1 MTVKTVVLF
10 CCQRK
15 TGIALSD
22 KHITICDTCRQRFHL
37 GSRND
42 FIEEAIEYYQDY
54 LVSGTQVS
62 SLVRDVVD
70 TMNRR
75 LNAYT
80 GKVIEN
86 QEEMLRDLGEIRWL
100 LRERNK

>member
-1 MTVKTVVLF
+1 MN
-10 CCQRK
+10 QRRK

-22 KHITICDTCRQRFHL
+22 KHITICDACRQRFHL

-80 GKVIEN
+80 GKVLEN
-86 QEEMLRDLGEIRWL
+86 QEEILRDLLDIRWL
-100 LRERNK
+100 LKEKNK

>member
-1 MTVKTVVLF
+1 MS
-10 CCQRK
+10 QRRK

-22 KHITICDTCRQRFHL
+22 EHITICDACRQRFHL

-42 FIEEAIEYYQDY
+42 FIEEAIEHYQDY

-75 LNAYT
+75 LGAYT
-80 GKVIEN
+80 GKVLDN

>member
-1 MTVKTVVLF
+1 MS
-10 CCQRK
+10 QRRK

-70 TMNRR
+70 MMNRR
-75 LNAYT
+75 LDIYT

-86 QEEMLRDLGEIRWL
+86 QEEILRDLLDIRWL
-100 LRERNK
+100 LKEKNK

>member
-1 MTVKTVVLF
+1 MS
-10 CCQRK
+10 QRRK

-22 KHITICDTCRQRFHL
+22 KHITICDTCRQSFHL

-75 LNAYT
+75 LDIYT

>member
-1 MTVKTVVLF
+1 MS
-10 CCQRK
+10 QRRK

-37 GSRND
+37 VSRND

-62 SLVRDVVD
+62 SLVRDMVD

-75 LNAYT
+75 LGAYT
-80 GKVIEN
+80 GKVLEN

>member
-1 MTVKTVVLF
+1 MN
-10 CCQRK
+10 QRRK
-15 TGIALSD
+15 AGIALSD

-75 LNAYT
+75 WIST
-80 GKVIEN
+80 QGK
-86 QEEMLRDLGEIRWL
+86 
-100 LRERNK
+100 

>member
-1 MTVKTVVLF
+1 MN
-10 CCQRK
+10 QRRK

-22 KHITICDTCRQRFHL
+22 KHIAICDTCRQSFHL

-42 FIEEAIEYYQDY
+42 FIEEAIEHYQDY

-80 GKVIEN
+80 GKVLDN